1 MVKCG
6 IVQASSVSD
15 IRDNIEKI
23 RRYVEAAKEKGCK
36 VLCFPEAFLTS
47 YTPKMVEKLS
57 VSVENEY
64 IKQISR
70 VTMEYEMDLLV
81 GFMEKDFWEKKY
93 YLTHGIFRGDGSSVF
108 YRKTH
113 LGQREQEVFTVG
125 DELSVFELSCG
136 LKVGIQLCV
145 ETHFPEIT
153 QTLSLRG
160 AEVVFAPHAVPRV
173 AGSRSTI
180 WSKIIPARSYDNR
193 VYMACCNLWD
203 EEKFGGG
210 CLVTDPVG
218 EVVVSYYKEQEGLVC
233 FEVDREK
240 VRSYHEENGSMKKRY
255 YPEIRR
261 VELYY
266 KEGKSEL

>member
-1 MVKCG
+1 MIKCG
-6 IVQASSVSD
+6 IVQAGSVSEVQQ
-15 IRDNIEKI
+15 NIEKLKK
-23 RRYVEAAKEKGCK
+23 YVTEAKEKECA
-36 VLCFPEAFLTS
+36 VICFPEAFLTG
-47 YTPKMVEKLS
+47 YVPQMVSELS
-57 VSVENEY
+57 VMKDSNY
-64 IKQISR
+64 IQQVSDIAR
-70 VTMEYEMDLLV
+70 QYCMDVLV
-81 GFMEKDFWEKKY
+81 GFMEQDYKNEY
-93 YLTHGIFRGDGSSVF
+93 YLTQGIFRGDGSSVY

-113 LGQREQEVFTVG
+113 LGQREQEVFATG
-125 DELSVFELSCG
+125 EKLSVFELSCG

-160 AEVVFAPHAVPRV
+160 AEIVFAPHAVPRR
-173 AGSRSTI
+173 AGSRNSI

-210 CLVTDPVG
+210 CLVTDPAG

-240 VRSYHEENGSMKKRY
+240 VRSYHEGNGSMKKRY
-255 YPEIRR
+255 YPELRR
-261 VELYY
+261 VELY
-266 KEGKSEL
+266 

>member
-15 IRDNIEKI
+15 IRGNIEKV
-23 RRYVEAAKEKGCK
+23 RRYVEAAKEKGCE
-36 VLCFPEAFLTS
+36 VLGFPEAFLTS
-47 YTPKMVEKLS
+47 YAPKMVEKLA
-57 VSVENEY
+57 VSMRNEY
-64 IKQISR
+64 IKQVSELAR
-70 VTMEYEMDLLV
+70 QYEMDLLV
-81 GFMEKDFWEKKY
+81 GFMEKSLEEEKY
-93 YLTHGIFRGDGSSVF
+93 YLTHGIFRSDGKCNF

-113 LGQREQEVFTVG
+113 LGQREQDLFSAG
-125 DELSVFELSCG
+125 DHLLVLELACG
-136 LKVGIQLCV
+136 LKAGIQMCV

-153 QTLSLRG
+153 QKLSLQG
-160 AEVVFAPHAVPRV
+160 AEIVFAPHAVPRV

-210 CLVTDPVG
+210 CLVMDPVG
-218 EVVVSYYKEQEGLVC
+218 EVVVSYYEEQEALVC

-240 VRSYHEENGSMKKRY
+240 VSCYHEGNGSMKKRY
-255 YPEIRR
+255 YPEMRR
-261 VELYY
+261 VDLY
-266 KEGKSEL
+266 